1 MIFNAVPRYVGEARS
16 IVLQKICSVI
26 LLGLV
31 LGSAAGTARAQSDD
45 NPDESSIRKAARLRQ
60 YPGGVDEEPLKVQD
74 PLPQI
79 KKDGDNELAPPEPAD
94 AD

>member
-1 MIFNAVPRYVGEARS
+1 M
-16 IVLQKICSVI
+16 LQKICQA
-26 LLGLV
+26 LGAV
-31 LGSAAGTARAQSDD
+31 KVFIGVAMIVMITGAVVHAQGDD
-45 NPDESSIRKAARLRQ
+45 ADESSIRKAARLRQ

-79 KKDGDNELAPPEPAD
+79 KKDGDNEMSAPEPAD